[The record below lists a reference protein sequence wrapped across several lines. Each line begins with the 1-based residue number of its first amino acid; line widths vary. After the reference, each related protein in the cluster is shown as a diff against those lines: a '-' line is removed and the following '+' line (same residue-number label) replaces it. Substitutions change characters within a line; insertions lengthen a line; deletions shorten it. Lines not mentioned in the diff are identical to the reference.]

1 MKIGVFDSGLGGL
14 SVANAITAAFPSEQ
28 VIYREDRQ
36 HLPYGTKTADELLRL
51 VLPIL
56 QSMTDEGCE
65 VIVIA
70 CNTVTTTIIGELR
83 QKVAVPLVGIEPMV
97 KPAAQH
103 TKSGVIA
110 VCATPATLA
119 SARYKQLK
127 EEFAADIKVLEPDC
141 SDWSEMIENNQ
152 INYHRVAERIESVC
166 QNGADTIV
174 LGCTHYHWIEET
186 IKHIAGDRAKVI
198 QPEAA
203 IVAQLKKVIT
213 QMHEQTG
220 PGSSFEPKH
229 SL

>member
-14 SVANAITAAFPSEQ
+14 SVANAITAALPSEE
-28 VIYREDRQ
+28 VVYREDHQ
-36 HLPYGTKTADELLRL
+36 HLPYGTKTADELLGL

-56 QSMTDEGCE
+56 QSMADEGCE

-70 CNTVTTTIIGELR
+70 CNTVTTTIIGKLR
-83 QKVAVPLVGIEPMV
+83 QKVSVPLVGIEPMI

-110 VCATPATLA
+110 VCATPTTLA

-141 SDWSEMIENNQ
+141 SDWSSMIEDNE
-152 INYHRVAERIESVC
+152 INHHKIAKRIESVC
-166 QNGADTIV
+166 QKGADVIV
-174 LGCTHYHWIEET
+174 LACTHYHWIQDSIGT
-186 IKHIAGDRAKVI
+186 IAGDRAMVI

-203 IVAQLKKVIT
+203 IVAQLKRVIA
-213 QMHEQTG
+213 QIHR
-220 PGSSFEPKH
+220 
-229 SL
+229 